1 MRLLDVDGPLI
12 SFLSSAFDFFV
23 IFLLTVLF
31 SIPVITAGAAMTAAQ
46 YVGMKIIRKEAPGVF
61 KAYFHAFKVN
71 FKQATLLWL
80 VQLLLILFLLFDWYV
95 VFSVGWNVVPLV
107 YRVLL
112 VLASFVVL
120 IFNLMLYAVISR
132 FELKFKDAMKVSMVL
147 SMANSPFLT
156 IVVAC
161 IGLTAFLCIWFFNL
175 LPAFFVIGFTGT
187 TALHALI
194 TNRALEKMRK
204 KMEETSN
211 SEESA

>member
-132 FELKFKDAMKVSMVL
+132 FSGRDGLVGIDAPDVSTPPKV
-147 SMANSPFLT
+147 
-156 IVVAC
+156 
-161 IGLTAFLCIWFFNL
+161 AF
-175 LPAFFVIGFTGT
+175 
-187 TALHALI
+187 
-194 TNRALEKMRK
+194 
-204 KMEETSN
+204 
-211 SEESA
+211 